1 MEDSRSVQRAVTE
14 ITSAPAAVHT
24 MSSLQIA
31 EITGKN
37 HADVIRDIRNTL
49 EQAEVVASKFA
60 GYYIAPNGKKNPCY
74 NLPRRE
80 CDLVISGYSMK
91 QKLKPPDSRHLQRSP
106 EISGHLQRRLQK
118 VERWSKF
125 LTFRK

>member
-1 MEDSRSVQRAVTE
+1 
-14 ITSAPAAVHT
+14 

-49 EQAEVVASKFA
+49 EQAQIVESKFA
-60 GYYIAPNGKKNPCY
+60 GYYTATNGKKNPCY
-74 NLPRRE
+74 HLPRRE
-80 CDLVISGYSMK
+80 CDLVISGYSMRPE
-91 QKLKPPDSRHLQRSP
+91 LKPPDSWHLQRSP
-106 EISGHLQRRLQK
+106 EISGFLQGRLRK
-118 VERWSKF
+118 VERWGRF